1 MFEALSIQ
9 AQVASVTA
17 VQKAVYRCSADL
29 GLLVLVDKGCIK
41 ILSTRELTIEE
52 TDILLRHVNDYA
64 LREKIAN
71 ETEEYRNAIL
81 AAALLRLYDHKSEA

>member
-1 MFEALSIQ
+1 MFEALVIQ

-29 GLLVLVDKGCIK
+29 GLLVRVDDDCIK
-41 ILSTRELTIEE
+41 VNSTRELTADEK
-52 TDILLRHVNDYA
+52 DVLLRHVNDYA

-71 ETEEYRNAIL
+71 ETEDYRNAIL
-81 AAALLRLYDHKSEA
+81 AAALLRLSEHPIEP